1 MTDRNDTPARSPA
14 PPPPSG
20 RGARVGWGIAHG
32 LIRTFWSVRT
42 HGADRVPKNGP
53 VILAPNHTGFLDA
66 PLLMSSS
73 PRPVHSLA
81 KKELFRGPLGWF
93 LTRIGQIPLDRD
105 DPGRELLRS
114 GMAVLGAGRVLVVFP
129 EGTRGAGDF
138 KEVRT
143 GLAWFALRS
152 GAPVVPVVF
161 RGTAGRG
168 RTLGG
173 LPRLRSQLDVVFGD
187 PVVVDTT
194 KGRNR
199 AALDAATHTIHDA
212 LIAHHAATMS
222 QENP

>member
-1 MTDRNDTPARSPA
+1 MSSRLESQHRPA
-14 PPPPSG
+14 PPSA

-32 LIRTFWSVRT
+32 LIRTLWSVRIR
-42 HGADRVPKNGP
+42 GADLVPPTGP

-73 PRPVHSLA
+73 PRPVHALA
-81 KKELFRGPLGWF
+81 KQELFTGPLGWF
-93 LTRIGQIPLDRD
+93 LTRIGQIPLDRN

-114 GMAVLGAGRVLVVFP
+114 GMAVLDAGRVLVVFP

-161 RGTAGRG
+161 RGTGGRG
-168 RTLGG
+168 RTLSG
-173 LPRLRSQLDVVFGD
+173 LPRLRARLDVVFGA
-187 PVVVDTT
+187 PVVVDTSG
-194 KGRNR
+194 GRTR

-212 LIAHHAATMS
+212 LVAHHASTIS